1 MSKVLVVEDEKI
13 LRDLMADE
21 LVKAGYEVKTA
32 ADGGEGWQLIQEFKP
47 AVVLLDLLMPVM
59 SGYDVLLKLRE
70 SPELKNIPCLVI
82 SNSGQIDDL
91 NRAFTCGADDVL
103 IKTDFNPDEVI
114 LKVKLALQK
123 SV

>member
-47 AVVLLDLLMPVM
+47 AVVLLDL
-59 SGYDVLLKLRE
+59 Y
-70 SPELKNIPCLVI
+70 
-82 SNSGQIDDL
+82 
-91 NRAFTCGADDVL
+91 
-103 IKTDFNPDEVI
+103 PDEVI